1 MFCSNL
7 GHTQN
12 ITQIIQIC
20 SVGVCFACVLSD
32 WDGIME
38 RDNQQGEAEGV
49 TICDPP
55 SESNP
60 SGKRAR
66 SLELFKK
73 IELM

>member
-1 MFCSNL
+1 
-7 GHTQN
+7 
-12 ITQIIQIC
+12 
-20 SVGVCFACVLSD
+20 
-32 WDGIME
+32 ME

-66 SLELFKK
+66 PFRTVQKFELT
-73 IELM
+73 

>member
-1 MFCSNL
+1 
-7 GHTQN
+7 
-12 ITQIIQIC
+12 
-20 SVGVCFACVLSD
+20 
-32 WDGIME
+32 ME

-66 SLELFKK
+66 PLELFQKF
-73 IELM
+73 ELT

>member
-1 MFCSNL
+1 
-7 GHTQN
+7 
-12 ITQIIQIC
+12 
-20 SVGVCFACVLSD
+20 
-32 WDGIME
+32 ME

-66 SLELFKK
+66 PLELFKDLNSRDL
-73 IELM
+73 ICDSLFGDSFLFSL

>member
-1 MFCSNL
+1 
-7 GHTQN
+7 
-12 ITQIIQIC
+12 
-20 SVGVCFACVLSD
+20 
-32 WDGIME
+32 ME

-66 SLELFKK
+66 PLELFR
-73 IELM
+73 I